1 MILFGCLLILLLLII
16 TIVMVILYIRQI
28 TENRK
33 LLSQKK
39 RSEVSLGFIS
49 EKLAPFLSNF
59 DAQYDPGNLL
69 FVGKPIDYI
78 HFGKDVIT
86 FIEIKSGRSR
96 LSKSQKKIK
105 SMIRNKQIGW
115 YEFRI
120 SGDSGGVDVNVSPPA
135 I

>member
-1 MILFGCLLILLLLII
+1 MSILFSCVAILLLILLL
-16 TIVMVILYIRQI
+16 IVIALYIRQKA
-28 TENRK
+28 ENRK

-59 DAQYDPGNLL
+59 DSQYDPSNLL

-78 HFGKDVIT
+78 HFGKDIIT

-96 LSKSQKKIK
+96 LSKGQKRIK
-105 SMIRNKQIGW
+105 TMIRNKQIGW

-120 SGDSGGVDVNVSPPA
+120 SGEAGGVPVNDSAPIV
-135 I
+135 